1 LGVKEYLTNVQ
12 TLNFWKR
19 YFFDEKIINVT
30 VENFYEAIIQEYFI
44 GLIEPNVKK
53 SDVEMNIETL

>member
-30 VENFYEAIIQEYFI
+30 VESFYEAIIQEYFI